1 MCMCITQLRAEL
13 AGSFVEVVALAI
25 DAALA
30 VLARHVG
37 VVLPAPAV
45 DELEPKLAW
54 LGLGLGLGLGLRLG
68 LRLRLGL
75 GLGLGLGLA

>member
-30 VLARHVG
+30 VLTRHVG

-54 LGLGLGLGLGLRLG
+54 LGVGAGLGLGLRLG